1 MSSVLI
7 PCATSLQ
14 FSPEKTIKRR
24 TQPSSPLFLRAGRTP
39 VAPPPHAHQ
48 PLEVTFLTSRLSWGR
63 TARSGVSSSRHEGGA
78 LADAEVFEQ
87 LFHIL
92 DLVAGDFENLFLWLE
107 QDRHVGYFKR
117 QRLIHCYPF
126 FMRICPGMG
135 TSEYVASR
143 QKESLPIGKEGLS
156 RNGGPDLLT
165 PAPLSLSVM
174 HRNASSTGAYKRIH
188 PAGL

>member
-7 PCATSLQ
+7 PCATSPQ

-24 TQPSSPLFLRAGRTP
+24 TQPSPPQYLHA
-39 VAPPPHAHQ
+39 PPHAHQ
-48 PLEVTFLTSRLSWGR
+48 PLEVTFLTSRLS
-63 TARSGVSSSRHEGGA
+63 GGA

-165 PAPLSLSVM
+165 PAPLSLSVTD
-174 HRNASSTGAYKRIH
+174 RNASSTGAYKRIH

>member
-1 MSSVLI
+1 MSASR
-7 PCATSLQ
+7 TDS
-14 FSPEKTIKRR
+14 FGRGRR
-24 TQPSSPLFLRAGRTP
+24 AFGGVPPFLRKVLLPLPNIST
-39 VAPPPHAHQ
+39 PPPPAHQ

-63 TARSGVSSSRHEGGA
+63 TARSGVSSSRPRATRAVHSRMPRY
-78 LADAEVFEQ
+78 LSSCFT
-87 LFHIL
+87 
-92 DLVAGDFENLFLWLE
+92 FLTLWRG

-165 PAPLSLSVM
+165 PAPLSLSVTD
-174 HRNASSTGAYKRIH
+174 RNASSTGAYKRIH

>member
-1 MSSVLI
+1 MGWAPRWQVWRGKG
-7 PCATSLQ
+7 PP
-14 FSPEKTIKRR
+14 FFKGSP
-24 TQPSSPLFLRAGRTP
+24 SPPQYLHS
-39 VAPPPHAHQ
+39 PPAHQ

-63 TARSGVSSSRHEGGA
+63 TARSGVSNSRPRATRAVHSRMPRYLSSCFTFLTLWRGVSRT
-78 LADAEVFEQ
+78 L
-87 LFHIL
+87 L
-92 DLVAGDFENLFLWLE
+92 LWLE

-126 FMRICPGMG
+126 FMRICPEMG

-143 QKESLPIGKEGLS
+143 QKESLPIGKKGLS

-165 PAPLSLSVM
+165 PAPLSLSVTD
-174 HRNASSTGAYKRIH
+174 RNASSTGAYKRIH

>member
-1 MSSVLI
+1 MG
-7 PCATSLQ
+7 
-14 FSPEKTIKRR
+14 KNGTI
-24 TQPSSPLFLRAGRTP
+24 GREQL
-39 VAPPPHAHQ
+39 APP
-48 PLEVTFLTSRLSWGR
+48 G
-63 TARSGVSSSRHEGGA
+63 HEGGA
-78 LADAEVFEQ
+78 LADAEVLEQ

-165 PAPLSLSVM
+165 PAPLSLSVTD
-174 HRNASSTGAYKRIH
+174 RNASSTGAYKRIH